1 MRTWI
6 RHHFYAMHIAIRR
19 LLSTPFSSLTNI
31 VVIALVL
38 ALPLLASSILVSMEP
53 VARNVS
59 VNPAITLFMKG
70 DVPLDETRE
79 VGEKLQQ
86 ENSAYIE
93 KLEVVDK
100 NEALAGLRASESW
113 SNALKVL
120 PRNPLPNS
128 IIVTIKDVDDQAG
141 KAQELAQAWS
151 QLDNVDTVQFD
162 SAWVQKL
169 DAILSFTRGVLLL
182 LAIGVAVVVVGTV
195 FNTVRM
201 QALVQREEI
210 AVARLVGATESFVRR
225 PFLYLGAL
233 TGMAAGVLS
242 ILLTTFG
249 LGSLNGAIARLSESY
264 GTDFVIRLPDV
275 TWLLTAIVLVMLV
288 AALAAQWSMTRHSRF

>member
-1 MRTWI
+1 MKTWI

-53 VARNVS
+53 VARTVS

-70 DVPLDETRE
+70 NVPLAETRE
-79 VGEKLQQ
+79 LGERLQQ
-86 ENSAYIE
+86 ENAAIID
-93 KLEVVDK
+93 KLEVIDK

-113 SNALKVL
+113 SSALKVL

-128 IIVTIKDVDDQAG
+128 IIVTIKETENRAN
-141 KAQELAQAWS
+141 KAQELAQDWS
-151 QLDNVDTVQFD
+151 NLENVDTVQFD

-169 DAILSFTRGVLLL
+169 EAILSFTRGVLLL
-182 LAIGVAVVVVGTV
+182 LAIGVAVVVIGTV

-233 TGMAAGVLS
+233 TGLVAGVLS

-264 GTDFVIRLPDV
+264 GTDFVIRLPDAI
-275 TWLLTAIVLVMLV
+275 WLVTAIVLVMIV
-288 AALAAQWSMTRHSRF
+288 AALAAQWSMTRNSRF

>member
-53 VARNVS
+53 VTRTVS
-59 VNPAITLFMKG
+59 VNPAITLFMK
-70 DVPLDETRE
+70 DNVPLDETRQLAD
-79 VGEKLQQ
+79 KLKQDHG
-86 ENSAYIE
+86 ARIE

-100 NEALAGLRASESW
+100 NDALAGLRASQSW
-113 SNALKVL
+113 SDALKVL

-128 IIVTIKDVDDQAG
+128 IIVTLKEADNQAG
-141 KAQELAQAWS
+141 NAEELAQSWS
-151 QLDNVDTVQFD
+151 ALDNVDSVQFD

-169 DAILSFTRGVLLL
+169 EAILYFTRVLLAL
-182 LAIGVAVVVVGTV
+182 LAIGVAVVVIGTV

-233 TGMAAGVLS
+233 TGLIAGLLS
-242 ILLTTFG
+242 MLLTTFG
-249 LGSLNGAIARLSESY
+249 LGSLNDAIAQLSASY
-264 GTDFVIRLPDV
+264 GTDFVVRLPDPV
-275 TWLLTAIVLVMLV
+275 WLLTAILLVMGV